1 MRHHSDEKSSDDDIG
16 DIGVSAVSVE
26 NANLIEL
33 KQANRLLRQE
43 IERMETLIAVNNES
57 VVCDDDLGEI
67 DAFIMLQYPEDFGII
82 WDNIKRTMT
91 VRRFIRMWSVI
102 CSQNI
107 SDEQKKRII
116 QVFRN

>member
-33 KQANRLLRQE
+33 KQENRMLRQE

-67 DAFIMLQYPEDFGII
+67 DAFIMLHILRTLGLFG
-82 WDNIKRTMT
+82 R
-91 VRRFIRMWSVI
+91 
-102 CSQNI
+102 I
-107 SDEQKKRII
+107 SRGQ
-116 QVFRN
+116 